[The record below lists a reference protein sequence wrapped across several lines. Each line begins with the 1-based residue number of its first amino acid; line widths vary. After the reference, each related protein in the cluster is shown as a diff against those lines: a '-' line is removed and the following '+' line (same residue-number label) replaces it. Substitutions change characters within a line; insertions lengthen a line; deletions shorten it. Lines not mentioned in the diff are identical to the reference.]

1 MDYDAQMT
9 SELVDE
15 VFNLKNSGM
24 RVYKSEYRFNEL
36 NKEMNKLYDT
46 LDELAQKPKSIFA
59 LKKLQ
64 ALIRKE
70 SRFAGFK
77 RCYIREKEPQYAK
90 YL

>member
-1 MDYDAQMT
+1 MDYDTQMT

-46 LDELAQKPKSIFA
+46 LDELAQK
-59 LKKLQ
+59 L
-64 ALIRKE
+64 
-70 SRFAGFK
+70 SR
-77 RCYIREKEPQYAK
+77 
-90 YL
+90 YLL